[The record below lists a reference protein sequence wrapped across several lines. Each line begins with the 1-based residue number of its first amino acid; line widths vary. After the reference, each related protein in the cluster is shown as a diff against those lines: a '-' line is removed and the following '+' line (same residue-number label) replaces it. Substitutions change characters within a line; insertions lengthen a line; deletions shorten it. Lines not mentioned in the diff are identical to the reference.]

1 MSETPDYEMEND
13 VLQFADDIVNYVLN
27 ELRENLGEDW
37 QIRFSALP
45 DEGKR
50 MLFTALS
57 DAFGDS
63 VDN

>member
-1 MSETPDYEMEND
+1 MPETPDYALEND
-13 VLQFADDIVNYVLN
+13 VLEFAEDIVNYVLN
-27 ELRENLGEDW
+27 ELRENKGEDW
-37 QIRFSALP
+37 EIRFSQLP